1 MSISKPA
8 TRAEFKEFI
17 KRQLGHPVIQ
27 INVDD
32 NQIED
37 AVEIALAYFIDYHFD
52 GSELIHR
59 KHQITSDDITNSYI
73 DLPETIIGVTNVWR
87 ISSSTMSSGIF
98 NPTYQFLLNEMPT
111 LYRESFVPYYMYK
124 LQIQELQDLLVGDF
138 PIRYNKL
145 IDRLHLDVDVDKLVV
160 GDYLIMTVYE
170 GIDPETNTNIWSER
184 MFQKHA
190 TALLKKTWG
199 AVMSKFEGVQLP
211 GGITLS
217 GREIYNDAISE
228 IDQIENEYRDLVL
241 PARDIIA

>member
-1 MSISKPA
+1 
-8 TRAEFKEFI
+8 
-17 KRQLGHPVIQ
+17 
-27 INVDD
+27 
-32 NQIED
+32 
-37 AVEIALAYFIDYHFD
+37 
-52 GSELIHR
+52 
-59 KHQITSDDITNSYI
+59 
-73 DLPETIIGVTNVWR
+73 
-87 ISSSTMSSGIF
+87 
-98 NPTYQFLLNEMPT
+98 
-111 LYRESFVPYYMYK
+111 
-124 LQIQELQDLLVGDF
+124 
-138 PIRYNKL
+138 
-145 IDRLHLDVDVDKLVV
+145 
-160 GDYLIMTVYE
+160 MTVYE